1 MSESLPKMKCIS
13 EEQIAE
19 FDSKGVVFLENYFS
33 EKWIKKLKIGIEK
46 NILNPGK
53 EKRVWSKESEGQYT
67 FYGSD
72 NWRNILEYREFIE
85 QSSMKNIA
93 AALLSTKKV
102 NFFFDAIFVRSEG
115 VKFSTPW
122 HQDEPYWS
130 VEGFNTVSIWMPLV
144 DVRKESALAFVPGSH
159 RWGKKFR
166 QQDFGEL
173 NPDNEENVNKV
184 IFNSEWEIIPD
195 IDNERD
201 KYNVTSWDMKAGDC
215 VAFNARIIHGGGGNL
230 LPDKDLKVFN
240 TQWLGEDV
248 RVCFKESGMD
258 PDHSKKMKGAGKS
271 SGDILGNDLYP
282 IFCTD
287 NA

>member
-1 MSESLPKMKCIS
+1 MKTIS
-13 EEQIAE
+13 KQQITE
-19 FDSKGVVFLENYFS
+19 FDTKGVVFLDNYFS
-33 EKWIKKLKIGIEK
+33 KAWIEKLKIGIGK

-67 FYGSD
+67 FYDSD
-72 NWRNILEYREFIE
+72 NWRKIPEYREFVE
-85 QSSMKNIA
+85 KSSMKNVA
-93 AALLSTKKV
+93 AKLLNTQKV
-102 NFFFDAIFVRSEG
+102 NFFFDAIFVRSAG

-130 VEGFNTVSIWMPLV
+130 VEGYNTVSIWMPLV

-173 NPDNEENVNKV
+173 NPENEEKVNNVT
-184 IFNSEWEIIPD
+184 FDSEWEVIPD

-201 KYNVTSWDMKAGDC
+201 KYKVISWNMKAGDC

-230 LPDKDLKVFN
+230 LPNKDLKVFN
-240 TQWLGEDV
+240 TQWLGDDI

-258 PDHSKKMKGAGKS
+258 PDHSKKMREAGMK
-271 SGDILGNDLYP
+271 SGDKLSNELYP
-282 IFCTD
+282 AFHTYSM
-287 NA
+287 

>member
-1 MSESLPKMKCIS
+1 
-13 EEQIAE
+13 
-19 FDSKGVVFLENYFS
+19 
-33 EKWIKKLKIGIEK
+33 
-46 NILNPGK
+46 
-53 EKRVWSKESEGQYT
+53 
-67 FYGSD
+67 
-72 NWRNILEYREFIE
+72 
-85 QSSMKNIA
+85 
-93 AALLSTKKV
+93 
-102 NFFFDAIFVRSEG
+102 
-115 VKFSTPW
+115 
-122 HQDEPYWS
+122 
-130 VEGFNTVSIWMPLV
+130 
-144 DVRKESALAFVPGSH
+144 
-159 RWGKKFR
+159 
-166 QQDFGEL
+166 
-173 NPDNEENVNKV
+173 VNKV

-258 PDHSKKMKGAGKS
+258 PDHSKKMKDAGKS

-282 IFCTD
+282 IFYTD

>member
-1 MSESLPKMKCIS
+1 
-13 EEQIAE
+13 
-19 FDSKGVVFLENYFS
+19 
-33 EKWIKKLKIGIEK
+33 
-46 NILNPGK
+46 
-53 EKRVWSKESEGQYT
+53 
-67 FYGSD
+67 
-72 NWRNILEYREFIE
+72 
-85 QSSMKNIA
+85 
-93 AALLSTKKV
+93 
-102 NFFFDAIFVRSEG
+102 
-115 VKFSTPW
+115 
-122 HQDEPYWS
+122 
-130 VEGFNTVSIWMPLV
+130 MPLV

-173 NPDNEENVNKV
+173 NPDNEKNVNNV

-195 IDNERD
+195 IDKERD

-258 PDHSKKMKGAGKS
+258 PDHSKKMKEAGKA
-271 SGDILGNDLYP
+271 SGDKLGNDLYP
-282 IFCTD
+282 VFCTE
-287 NA
+287 NI